1 MAVYKVIQDV
11 EAEDKIL
18 GPLSLKQLIFA
29 AIAAGSIFIAFRIV
43 VATGVIYTAIPFL
56 PFILVFG
63 VLAAPLGRDQPT
75 EMWLAAQI
83 RFYTKP
89 S

>member
-1 MAVYKVIQDV
+1 MATYKVIQDV

-75 EMWLAAQI
+75 E
-83 RFYTKP
+83 
-89 S
+89 